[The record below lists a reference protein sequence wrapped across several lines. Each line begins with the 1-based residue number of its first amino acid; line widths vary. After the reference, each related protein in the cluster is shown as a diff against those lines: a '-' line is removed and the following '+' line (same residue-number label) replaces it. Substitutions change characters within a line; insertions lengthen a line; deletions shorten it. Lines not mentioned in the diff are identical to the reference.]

1 MKLKLT
7 RVLMVLLSL
16 TFLSSAVFAQD
27 MEQIREKVDAVN
39 ATLTKAIL
47 ENDMETPVSLYTDKC
62 WSLPSYSPMLKGK
75 AAIKKAAKENAQN
88 QMKMTDF
95 KLKTVDIFTEGDL
108 VVEIGEYELEFEMP
122 GMPEPMSDKGKY
134 LTIFEMQDDG
144 SLLMKA
150 ETWNTDMNP
159 WEMMGDTGHDGDH
172 EMEHDE
178 DHDMDHGKP
187 EKEIKEKKAAKERKK
202 K

>member
-1 MKLKLT
+1 MKLKQTSIL
-7 RVLMVLLSL
+7 LALLSVI
-16 TFLSSAVFAQD
+16 FLCSAVSAQD
-27 MEQIREKVDAVN
+27 MDQIREKVDAVN
-39 ATLTKAIL
+39 ATLTKAML
-47 ENDMETPVSLYTDKC
+47 ENDMETPVSLYTDEC

-88 QMKMTDF
+88 PMEMTDF
-95 KLKTVDIFTEGDL
+95 KLKTVDIFTEGGL

-122 GMPEPMSDKGKY
+122 GMPEPMTDKGKY

-159 WEMMGDTGHDGDH
+159 WEMMDDTSYESDH
-172 EMEHDE
+172 E
-178 DHDMDHGKP
+178 MDHGKP
-187 EKEIKEKKAAKERKK
+187 EKEMKEMKEKRSVKEMKK

>member
-7 RVLMVLLSL
+7 NVLLLLLSV
-16 TFLSSAVFAQD
+16 TFLSSAAFAQD
-27 MEQIREKVDAVN
+27 MKEIREKVDAIN
-39 ATLTKAIL
+39 ATLSKAMI
-47 ENDMETPVSLYTDKC
+47 ENDMETPISLYADEC

-75 AAIKKAAKENAQN
+75 AAIKKAAIENAQN
-88 QMKMTDF
+88 PMKMTEF

-122 GMPEPMSDKGKY
+122 GMPEPMTDKGKY

-172 EMEHDE
+172 EMEHD

-187 EKEIKEKKAAKERKK
+187 EKEMKEKKSEKEMKK

>member
-7 RVLMVLLSL
+7 NVLLLLVSVA
-16 TFLSSAVFAQD
+16 FLSSAAFAQD
-27 MEQIREKVDAVN
+27 MKEIREKVDAIN
-39 ATLTKAIL
+39 ATLSKAMI
-47 ENDMETPVSLYTDKC
+47 ENDMETPISLYADEC

-75 AAIKKAAKENAQN
+75 AAIKKAAIENAQN
-88 QMKMTDF
+88 PMKMTEF

-122 GMPEPMSDKGKY
+122 GMPEPMTDKGKY

-159 WEMMGDTGHDGDH
+159 WEMMGDSDHEGEH
-172 EMEHDE
+172 EMEH

-187 EKEIKEKKAAKERKK
+187 EKEMKEKKSEKEMKK